1 MNPPV
6 TTTTPKSHTF
16 RLVLIKP
23 SHYDDDGYVIQ
34 WLRSSIPSNTLAALN
49 GLALDCARRQVL
61 GKDVEILIDI
71 YDETNTVLSINRIIR
86 RIKAS
91 TGGMVGLVGVQSNQ
105 FPRAVDLATSF
116 LDAKIPVVIGGFHIS
131 GCVSM
136 LPEIPPDIQ
145 AAMDKGIT
153 MFAGEA
159 EDHLDVVLR
168 DAYARTLQ
176 PLYNVMSQLPN
187 LEGAPSPYLSA
198 QVLRKNFEHIS
209 SFDAGRGCP
218 FQCSFCTIINVQ
230 GRQSRFRS
238 ADDVEALIR
247 ANLKQGVRRFF
258 ITDDD
263 FARNKNWEAIMDRC
277 IKMREEEGLRLI
289 LSIQVDTLCHKIPR
303 FIEKCTRAGCRNV
316 FIGLENIN
324 PDSLIGAKKRQ
335 NHIWE
340 YRHMLQAWKDHGCTT
355 VAGYIL
361 GFPTDTLDS
370 IARDIAIIKRELPID
385 LLEFFYLT
393 PLPGSEDHQQ
403 LHKQGVWM
411 DPDMNNYDLEHVTT
425 HHPAMS
431 KKEWQ
436 QAYTMAWNHYY
447 TLEHVHTILRRAAAK
462 GQSMKKL
469 FNFLLWFYGCSMIE
483 RVHPLQGGLFR
494 RKVRHARRPGFPL
507 EHPLVFYPKR
517 LWEVLSTT
525 MQWALLFWTFHRI
538 RQPILN
544 DPKKRQYMDLALT
557 PVMDQEEEDLDLM
570 KVFAAHIP
578 LASLRSRK
586 PDHVAS

>member
-1 MNPPV
+1 MNPAV
-6 TTTTPKSHTF
+6 TTTTRKGHTF

-105 FPRAVDLATSF
+105 FPRAVDIANSF

-131 GCVSM
+131 GCLSM

-187 LEGAPSPYLSA
+187 LEGTPTPYLSA
-198 QVLRKNFEHIS
+198 QVVRKTFERTS

-247 ANLKQGVRRFF
+247 DNLKQGVR
-258 ITDDD
+258 
-263 FARNKNWEAIMDRC
+263 K
-277 IKMREEEGLRLI
+277 
-289 LSIQVDTLCHKIPR
+289 
-303 FIEKCTRAGCRNV
+303 
-316 FIGLENIN
+316 
-324 PDSLIGAKKRQ
+324 
-335 NHIWE
+335 
-340 YRHMLQAWKDHGCTT
+340 
-355 VAGYIL
+355 
-361 GFPTDTLDS
+361 
-370 IARDIAIIKRELPID
+370 
-385 LLEFFYLT
+385 
-393 PLPGSEDHQQ
+393 
-403 LHKQGVWM
+403 
-411 DPDMNNYDLEHVTT
+411 
-425 HHPAMS
+425 
-431 KKEWQ
+431 
-436 QAYTMAWNHYY
+436 
-447 TLEHVHTILRRAAAK
+447 
-462 GQSMKKL
+462 
-469 FNFLLWFYGCSMIE
+469 
-483 RVHPLQGGLFR
+483 
-494 RKVRHARRPGFPL
+494 
-507 EHPLVFYPKR
+507 
-517 LWEVLSTT
+517 
-525 MQWALLFWTFHRI
+525 
-538 RQPILN
+538 
-544 DPKKRQYMDLALT
+544 
-557 PVMDQEEEDLDLM
+557 
-570 KVFAAHIP
+570 
-578 LASLRSRK
+578 
-586 PDHVAS
+586 